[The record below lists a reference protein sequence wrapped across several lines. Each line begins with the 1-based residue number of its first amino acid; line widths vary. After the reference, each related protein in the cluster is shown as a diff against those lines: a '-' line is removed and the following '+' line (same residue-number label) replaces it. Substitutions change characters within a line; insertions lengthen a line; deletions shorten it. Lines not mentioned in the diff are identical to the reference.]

1 VNTLADATI
10 AAPAETASSMFGE
23 PITTLERLRTIL
35 PPPFK
40 VTIEKVLKRLDHHCK
55 TYVSLTPY
63 VLLATCD
70 ASGRCDSSPRGGPAG
85 FIKILDDRHLLI
97 PEVIG
102 NRQADTLLNIIE
114 HPYIG
119 LMFIIP
125 GLEETLRV
133 NGKACVVQD
142 PAVLSQAMV
151 KDKVPQLG
159 IGIEIEEAY
168 MHCAKA
174 AKRSSLW
181 NPTGWPD
188 RSSLASVAQILRDHT
203 RGGVGDGTVGAMQ
216 DLLDESY
223 TKRMY

>member
-1 VNTLADATI
+1 MSSPTDTATMTRD
-10 AAPAETASSMFGE
+10 ETRTSVFGE
-23 PITTLERLRTIL
+23 PVRTQEQLRAIL
-35 PPPFK
+35 PPPYK
-40 VTIEKVLKRLDHHCK
+40 VTLDKVLKYLDAHCK
-55 TYVSLTPY
+55 TYVSLTPF
-63 VLLATCD
+63 VMLATCD
-70 ASGRCDSSPRGGPAG
+70 ARGDCDSSPRGGPAG

-102 NRQADTLLNIIE
+102 NRQADTLINIIE
-114 HPYIG
+114 HPYVG
-119 LMFIIP
+119 MMFIIP

-133 NGKACVVQD
+133 NGKACVVND
-142 PAVLSQAMV
+142 ASVLAQAAV

-181 NPTGWPD
+181 NPAGWPD

-203 RGGVGDGTVGAMQ
+203 QGGIGDGSVAAMQ

-223 TKRMY
+223 TKRLW